1 MVFAKKQSSTD
12 MTGQLWMESLLINL
26 EKGGLPRP
34 ASKVRWNAGLA
45 MTESLFH
52 PKRTTQGGEQ
62 LPSKGEFWE
71 GTVHEYIKNTR

>member
-1 MVFAKKQSSTD
+1 MDFYPIDHYTLLPLRSVVFAKKQSSTD

-26 EKGGLPRP
+26 ESGRLPRP

-52 PKRTTQGGEQ
+52 PKRTTQGGE
-62 LPSKGEFWE
+62 
-71 GTVHEYIKNTR
+71 